1 MIIESE
7 DFFNNTAP
15 INRIQ
20 ANEKNGCCKF
30 LKIETD
36 NPKIIDILT
45 ELKIIESKSQ
55 VKRLIEQNGIT
66 IDEGWECEQKPKD
79 INCTVDL
86 TLDDFFDVKIG
97 KKKHFRI
104 FCLTPKKV
112 LDK

>member
-36 NPKIIDILT
+36 NPKIIEFLKLIDVLVDGPFILEKKSLDCVFRGSTNQRIIDTKLSLKNKEVVLVDKYYT
-45 ELKIIESKSQ
+45 E
-55 VKRLIEQNGIT
+55 
-66 IDEGWECEQKPKD
+66 
-79 INCTVDL
+79 
-86 TLDDFFDVKIG
+86 
-97 KKKHFRI
+97 
-104 FCLTPKKV
+104 KKV
-112 LDK
+112 KNKRDRIYI